1 MDNFK
6 NIITLILG
14 CNGNFK
20 TILESNDDG
29 NFNMSKLEIGDLIL
43 RRMLGTKTKIY
54 HAGVFCGQNDVIQF
68 SVAPHCSTQ
77 DPEGRVGSRSKAILN
92 NPPSSF
98 NCSVSK
104 CQALSEQTGEVDKV
118 SVKKFISGQKY
129 FVLRL
134 TTGPPRDLQENI
146 NMAMDDNRDYHLFN
160 NNCLHFA
167 LRLLGG
173 TPGPMPR
180 SQPMD
185 DEDERSE
192 SEELKALTTQN

>member
-1 MDNFK
+1 MDNLK

-29 NFNMSKLEIGDLIL
+29 NFNMSKLKIGDLIL

-68 SVAPHCSTQ
+68 S
-77 DPEGRVGSRSKAILN
+77 AILN

-104 CQALSEQTGEVDKV
+104 CQALSEQTGVVDKV
-118 SVKKFISGQKY
+118 SVKKFISGQKF

-134 TTGPPRDLQENI
+134 TTGPPRDLQKNI

-173 TPGPMPR
+173 TPGPMSR

-192 SEELKALTTQN
+192 SEELEALTTPN